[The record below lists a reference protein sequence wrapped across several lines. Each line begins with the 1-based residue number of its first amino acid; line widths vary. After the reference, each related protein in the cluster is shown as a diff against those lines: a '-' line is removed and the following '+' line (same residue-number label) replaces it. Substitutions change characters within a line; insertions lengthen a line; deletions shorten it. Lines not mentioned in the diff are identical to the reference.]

1 MASVVVVTKDN
12 FDSLVENNKVVFL
25 DFWASWCGPCRQ
37 FGPVFEAVAA
47 KHHEVVFGKI
57 NTEEQEE
64 LAAMFGIRSIPT
76 LAVFK
81 ENIGVYSQPGALPP
95 KALDEL
101 VNKVCGLDMNEVRK
115 ELEKDQKK

>member
-47 KHHEVVFGKI
+47 KHPEVVFGKI